1 MCSTLAGAV
10 AEVLAAAASTGEEI
24 IALIELIDQA
34 QAASVE
40 RVAPFD
46 AEQGWEADG
55 AYSFACWLRA
65 RADIS
70 RSDASRLHRFTRE
83 TSLGARA
90 TLVSPETSRIVTRAG
105 AVLAAPPR

>member
-55 AYSFACWLRA
+55 ACSFAGWLRA
-65 RADIS
+65 RATSAAATPPASTGSPARLRSGPEQRSFPQKPLGSS
-70 RSDASRLHRFTRE
+70 RVRGLY
-83 TSLGARA
+83 
-90 TLVSPETSRIVTRAG
+90 
-105 AVLAAPPR
+105 